1 MGVFVRHL
9 PMEPHIIHHKSTY
22 GIPMHFPTVAL
33 IGRYQD
39 PGLDGPLR
47 GLAGMLAQAGR
58 TVLIEEETA
67 RNTGVAEFPAA
78 SYAEIGA
85 RADLAVVMGG
95 DGTMLGS
102 ARQLAPHS
110 VPVIGINHGRLG
122 FITDVPVQDA
132 HRALADVLQGR
143 FEAEDRMMLA
153 GSVIRGDEVMY
164 RASALNDVVLNRAG
178 RGGMIEVRVEVDGAY
193 MYTQRA
199 DGLIIA
205 TPTGSTAYALSA
217 NGPIL
222 HPGVDAMVL
231 VPVAPQTLSNRP
243 IVIPDSGVLN
253 ITLTAIGR
261 VEVGAS
267 VHFDMQTWSDLL
279 PGDRIEVRRAEHTI
293 RFLHPAG
300 YSFFSTLRRKLDWNR
315 IPRGNDVE

>member
-1 MGVFVRHL
+1 
-9 PMEPHIIHHKSTY
+9 
-22 GIPMHFPTVAL
+22 MHFPTIAL

-39 PGLDGPLR
+39 TGLDAPLR
-47 GLAGMLAQAGR
+47 ALAHMLRAAGR
-58 TVLIEEETA
+58 SVLVEAETA
-67 RNTGVAEFPAA
+67 RYTGVAEFPAA
-78 SYAEIGA
+78 TYAEIGE
-85 RADLAVVMGG
+85 RAQLAVVMGG
-95 DGTMLGS
+95 DGTMLGA
-102 ARQLAPHS
+102 ARQLAPLG

-122 FITDVPVQDA
+122 FITDIPVQAA
-132 HRALADVLQGR
+132 HSALADLLEGR
-143 FEAEDRMMLA
+143 YESDARMMLS
-153 GSVIRGDEVMY
+153 GTVVRGDSVMVT
-164 RASALNDVVLNRAG
+164 ASALNDVVLNRAG

-222 HPGVDAMVL
+222 HPAMHSMTL

-243 IVIPDSGVLN
+243 IVIPDFSVLSM
-253 ITLTAIGR
+253 TLTAIGR

-267 VHFDMQTWSDLL
+267 VHFDMQTWSDLQ
-279 PGDRIEVRRAEHTI
+279 PGDRIEVRRAPYDI
-293 RFLHPAG
+293 CFLHPAG

-315 IPRGNDVE
+315 MPQGDNTE